1 MTGILRPDKTER
13 AKELPQGHA
22 DCKKFS
28 QPLMA
33 LEAIRQHDNQK
44 AYDSNKAREQHC
56 ADWLK
61 SKKKA
66 VSRLINVVALIGIFN
81 GVLIIVQAALLAY
94 VFQQLIIEQQYWD
107 QLLSC
112 FILLCVVFTFRSL
125 CSYYYQ
131 ILGFKVAVK
140 VKRSVREELLNKFAL
155 LGPAFVKQ
163 HQSGELAATTLEH
176 TEALEGYFA
185 RYLPQKIIASVL
197 PLIMIAVV
205 MPVNWVVG
213 IIFLI
218 TGPLIPLFMALIG
231 MGAASANRNQ
241 FLLMARM
248 NAYFLDRLQGLVT
261 LKLFAQTE
269 NELQK
274 IRQVANSFREKTMAV
289 LRIAFLSSAVLEF
302 FSAVAVALVAVYV
315 GLGLLGLIS
324 FGPAIDINLQ
334 EALFVL
340 LLAPEFFNPLKQ
352 LAAHYHDKAA
362 AIGAADHILK
372 VLEQEPV
379 SETEKQAVKSGFCV
393 ELINVSKSYQ
403 QKQVLKTLSLQIKAG
418 EKIALM
424 GESGVGKTTLFNLLL
439 GFEQATHGLVL
450 INGEQVSRQ
459 HAEKN
464 IAWAGQ
470 QVHIFYATITD
481 NISLLNPEISQ
492 QQIDTAATAAGV
504 TEYSQHLDKGLL
516 TLVGEKGF
524 GLSGGQ
530 VQRIGLARAFVKNAA
545 IVLLDEPTAHL
556 DQLTK
561 TKLLDDIASLFKD
574 KTLLIAT
581 HDPEVMA
588 RMDRVIVLR

>member
-1 MTGILRPDKTER
+1 M
-13 AKELPQGHA
+13 
-22 DCKKFS
+22 S
-28 QPLMA
+28 QH
-33 LEAIRQHDNQK
+33 ENQN
-44 AYDSNKAREQHC
+44 AYDANSARESDC
-56 ADWLK
+56 AKWLNAR
-61 SKKKA
+61 KKA
-66 VSRLINVVALIGIFN
+66 VSRLINIVALTGIIN
-81 GVLIIVQAALLAY
+81 GALVIFQAGLLAY
-94 VFQQLIIEQQYWD
+94 VFQQLIIEQQHWN
-107 QLLSC
+107 QLISC
-112 FILLCVVFTFRSL
+112 FILLSVVFVFRSL
-125 CSYYYQ
+125 CSYYFQ
-131 ILGFKVAVK
+131 VLGFKVAVN
-140 VKRSVREELLNKFAL
+140 VKRSVRKELLNKISL
-155 LGPAFVKQ
+155 LGPAYVKQ
-163 HQSGELAATTLEH
+163 QQSGELTAATLEQV
-176 TEALEGYFA
+176 EALEGYFA
-185 RYLPQKIIASVL
+185 RYLPQQIIVSVL

-218 TGPLIPLFMALIG
+218 TGPLIPLFMALVG
-231 MGAASANRNQ
+231 MGAASANRDQ
-241 FLLMARM
+241 FLVMARM
-248 NAYFLDRLQGLVT
+248 NGYFLDRIQGLVT
-261 LKLFAQTE
+261 IKLFGQSE
-269 NELQK
+269 NELQNIK
-274 IRQVANSFREKTMAV
+274 HVANSFREKTMAV

-315 GLGLLGLIS
+315 GLGLLGLIN
-324 FGPAIDINLQ
+324 FGPAIDISLQ

-352 LAAHYHDKAA
+352 LSVHYHDKAA
-362 AIGAADHILK
+362 AIGAADNILR
-372 VLEQEPV
+372 VLEQDSPGE
-379 SETEKQAVKSGFCV
+379 SDKQTVKSGFCI
-393 ELINVSKSYQ
+393 ELKNVSKAYR
-403 QKQVLKTLSLQIKAG
+403 QKQVLKTLNLQIKAG

-450 INGEQVSRQ
+450 INGEQASRQ

-470 QVHIFYATITD
+470 QPSIFYATIKD

-504 TEYSQHLDKGLL
+504 AEYSEHLDKGLL
-516 TLVGEKGF
+516 TLIGEKGY

-561 TKLLDDIASLFKD
+561 TKLLDDIESIFKN

-588 RMDRVIVLR
+588 RMDRVIVLK

>member
-1 MTGILRPDKTER
+1 MTGALRQNKTEK
-13 AKELPQGHA
+13 AIDVPQVHTA
-22 DCKKFS
+22 CENIS

-33 LEAIRQHDNQK
+33 LETIRQRDNQK
-44 AYDSNKAREQHC
+44 AYDSNNAREQQC
-56 ADWLK
+56 ADWLTR
-61 SKKKA
+61 KKK
-66 VSRLINVVALIGIFN
+66 VLSRLINVVALIGIIN

-94 VFQQLIIEQQYWD
+94 VFQQLIIEQQYWH
-107 QLLSC
+107 QLMNC
-112 FILLCVVFTFRSL
+112 FILLTVVFSFRSL
-125 CSYYYQ
+125 CSYFYQ
-131 ILGFKVAVK
+131 ILGFKVAVA
-140 VKRSVREELLNKFAL
+140 VKREVREELLNKIEL
-155 LGPAFVKQ
+155 LGPAYVKQ
-163 HQSGELAATTLEH
+163 HQSGELAATTLEY
-176 TEALEGYFA
+176 TNALEGYFA
-185 RYLPQKIIASVL
+185 RYLPQKIVVAVL

-218 TGPLIPLFMALIG
+218 TGPLIPIFMALVG

-248 NAYFLDRLQGLVT
+248 NGYFLDRLQGLLT
-261 LKLFAQTE
+261 LKIFGQTE
-269 NELQK
+269 NELQNIK
-274 IRQVANSFREKTMAV
+274 LVANNFREKTMAV
-289 LRIAFLSSAVLEF
+289 LRIAFISSAILEF

-315 GLGLLGLIS
+315 GLGLLGLIH

-352 LAAHYHDKAA
+352 LAVHYHDKAA

-379 SETEKQAVKSGFCV
+379 RKAEKQAVNSEFCI

-403 QKQVLKTLSLQIKAG
+403 QKNVLKTLSLQIKAG

-439 GFEQATHGLVL
+439 GFELATHGQIL
-450 INGEQVSRQ
+450 IHGKQVSR
-459 HAEKN
+459 HNAEKN

-481 NISLLNPEISQ
+481 NISLLNPQISQ
-492 QQIDTAATAAGV
+492 QQIYAAADAAGV
-504 TEYSQHLDKGLL
+504 TEYSKHLDKGLL
-516 TLVGEKGF
+516 TRVGEKGY

-530 VQRIGLARAFVKNAA
+530 VQRIGLARAFVKNAD

-556 DQLTK
+556 DQQTK
-561 TKLLDDIASLFKD
+561 TKLLDDIASIFMD

-581 HDPEVMA
+581 HDLDVMA
-588 RMDRVIVLR
+588 KMDRVIVLR